1 MCTGVI
7 PACTTIR
14 TVLDDGMTTARE
26 VRLCGEIGLIVR
38 TSLRGTT
45 IGPPLASEY
54 AVDPV
59 GVVTMIPS
67 AEYVTRYSSS
77 TYVSSSMT
85 LGDEPR
91 SMTISLRETNVSPAP
106 FMTVERHIRSST

>member
-1 MCTGVI
+1 MWTGVM
-7 PACTTIR
+7 PAWTTMR
-14 TVLDDGMTTARE
+14 TVLDAGMTTARD

-38 TSLRGTT
+38 TSLCGTT
-45 IGPPLASEY
+45 MGPPLASEY

-85 LGDEPR
+85 LGEDPR
-91 SMTISLRETNVSPAP
+91 R
-106 FMTVERHIRSST
+106 